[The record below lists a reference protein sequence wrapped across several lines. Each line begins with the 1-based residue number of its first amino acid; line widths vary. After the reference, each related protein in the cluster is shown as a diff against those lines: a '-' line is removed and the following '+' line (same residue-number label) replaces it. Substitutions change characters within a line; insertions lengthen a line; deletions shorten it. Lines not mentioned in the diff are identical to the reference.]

1 MTFTKRQISPFNP
14 TENTRTM
21 GKGIRAAVLFLLSVL
36 VLMGILGG
44 RLFYL
49 QVVEGDRN
57 QQLAENNRIRL
68 IAKPPE
74 RGRLFDRKGN
84 ILASSRLAHVVY
96 LWPIAQ
102 PKDKWQPTIN
112 RLAKLIGV
120 PAQTITDKLEQEGY
134 NSPNLVRVSAAIS
147 PKLVT
152 VLSEH
157 SLELTG
163 VKVEPEAVR
172 YYPNGDVAAHV
183 LGYTGELTAKEL
195 SRLREKGYRPGD
207 LIGKSGVEYAFE
219 SQLRGEW
226 GGQQVEVDA
235 FGKVLRI
242 LGQKPPKAGNAVKM
256 TIDLDLQKAVE
267 KILGEQQGG
276 IVAMN
281 PNNGEVLAMVSHPA
295 FDPNLF
301 SGKISEATWKR
312 LQEKDHPFVN
322 RVLQVYPPAS
332 TFKVV
337 TMTAALETNK
347 FGTNDVLA
355 TYPYLDVGDFQF
367 WDHNLAGFG
376 TIGFSEAMAY
386 SSNTFFGQ
394 VGMRVGE
401 KDLAAWARKYGY
413 GEYSGLEIKEEE
425 TKGTVPDAEWKQK
438 VIGEPWYVGNT
449 LNMSVGQG
457 DVQANL
463 VQVSMMTSAVGNGGF
478 KIRPHFLLENNDAKE
493 WRQSLNISPTNL
505 AALQKSLRS
514 VFDIGTASTLNSQ
527 EIVMAG
533 KSGTAQDP
541 PRLNHAWFT
550 VYAPYQNPEIVVTVF
565 AENAGGGGGSA
576 VAAPLAV
583 QTIEAYVKI
592 KKMPNSPKNPPVPT
606 VNAD

>member
-1 MTFTKRQISPFNP
+1 MTFTQRQISPFNP

-21 GKGIRAAVLFLLSVL
+21 GKGIRAAVLFLLSVA
-36 VLMGILGG
+36 VLIGLLGG

-49 QVVEGDRN
+49 QLVEGDRN
-57 QQLAENNRIRL
+57 QQLAENNRVRL
-68 IAKPPE
+68 IPKPPE

-84 ILASSRLAHVVY
+84 IFASSRLAHVVY

-102 PKDKWQPTIN
+102 PKDKWGATIE
-112 RLAKLIGV
+112 RLAKLINV
-120 PAQTITDKLEQEGY
+120 PAQTISDKLEQEGY
-134 NSPNLVRVSAAIS
+134 NSPNLIRVSSAIS

-152 VLSEH
+152 ILSEY
-157 SLELTG
+157 SSELPG

-183 LGYTGELTAKEL
+183 LGYTGELTAEDLPK
-195 SRLREKGYRPGD
+195 LREKGYRPGD
-207 LIGKSGVEYAFE
+207 VIGKAGVEYAFE
-219 SQLRGEW
+219 NQLRGEW

-235 FGKVLRI
+235 LGKVLRI
-242 LGQKPPKAGNAVKM
+242 LGQKTPKSGNTVKL
-256 TIDLDLQKAVE
+256 TLDLDLEKAVE

-276 IVAMN
+276 IVAMDA
-281 PNNGEVLAMVSHPA
+281 NNGEILAMVSHPA

-301 SGKISEATWKR
+301 SGRISDAVWKR

-337 TMTAALETNK
+337 TMTAGLESK
-347 FGTNDVLA
+347 SFGINDLLP
-355 TYPYLDVGDFQF
+355 TYAYLEVGDFQF
-367 WDHNLAGFG
+367 WDHNKAGFG
-376 TIGFSEAMAY
+376 TIGFAEAMAY

-401 KDLAAWARKYGY
+401 KTLAEWARKFGY
-413 GEYSGLEIKEEE
+413 GDYSGIEIKEEE
-425 TKGTVPDAEWKQK
+425 TKGTVPDEAWKK
-438 VIGEPWYVGNT
+438 EVIGEPWYVGNT
-449 LNMSVGQG
+449 LNMSIGQG

-463 VQVSMMTSAVGNGGF
+463 LQVSMMTAAIANGGF
-478 KIRPHFLLENNDAKE
+478 RIKPHLLLEDKDAKE
-493 WRQSLNISPTNL
+493 WRRSLNISAPNL
-505 AALQKSLRS
+505 AAVQRALKS
-514 VFDIGTASTLNSQ
+514 VFEFGTASSLNSS
-527 EIVMAG
+527 EVPLAG

-550 VYAPYQNPEIVVTVF
+550 LYAPYENPEIVVTVF

-576 VAAPLAV
+576 IAAPLAV
-583 QTIEAYVKI
+583 QTVEAYMKI
-592 KKMPNSPKNPPVPT
+592 KKQPNSPNNPAVP
-606 VNAD
+606 AIQ

>member
-1 MTFTKRQISPFNP
+1 MTFTQKRISPFNP

-21 GKGIRAAVLFLLSVL
+21 GKGLRAAVLFLLG
-36 VLMGILGG
+36 VLMLIGVLGG

-49 QVVEGDRN
+49 QLIEGDRN

-84 ILASSRLAHVVY
+84 IFASSRLAHVVY

-102 PKDKWQPTIN
+102 PKEKWQITIN
-112 RLAKLIGV
+112 RLAELMDV
-120 PAQTITDKLEQEGY
+120 SAQTIADKLEQEGY
-134 NSPNLVRVSAAIS
+134 NSPNLVRVSTAIS

-152 VLSEH
+152 LLSEH
-157 SLELTG
+157 NNELLG

-183 LGYTGELTAKEL
+183 LGYTGELNAEEL
-195 SRLREKGYRPGD
+195 PKLREKGYRPGD
-207 LIGKSGVEYAFE
+207 VIGKAGVEYAFE
-219 SQLRGEW
+219 NMLRGEW

-235 FGKVLRI
+235 FGKVLRV
-242 LGQKPPKAGNAVKM
+242 LGQKLPKAGNAVKL
-256 TIDLDLQKAVE
+256 TIDLDLEKAVE
-267 KILGEQQGG
+267 KILGDQQGG

-281 PNNGEVLAMVSHPA
+281 PNNGEILAMVSHPA

-301 SGKISEATWKR
+301 SGKISDAVWKR

-322 RVLQVYPPAS
+322 RTLQVYPPAS

-337 TMTAALETNK
+337 TMTAALESKAFT
-347 FGTNDVLA
+347 TNDVLG
-355 TYPYLDVGDFQF
+355 TYPYLDVGGFQF
-367 WDHNLAGFG
+367 WDHNKAGFG

-401 KDLAAWARKYGY
+401 KSLAEWSHKYGY
-413 GEYSGLEIKEEE
+413 GEYSGIEIKEEE
-425 TKGTVPDAEWKQK
+425 TKGTVPDPEWKQK
-438 VIGEPWYVGNT
+438 VVGEPWYVGNT
-449 LNMSVGQG
+449 LNMSIGQG

-463 VQVSMMTSAVGNGGF
+463 LQVSMMTSSVANGGF
-478 KIRPHFLLENNDAKE
+478 KIRPHLLLEDNEAKE
-493 WRQSLNISPTNL
+493 SRQSLNISPVNME
-505 AALQKSLRS
+505 ALQKSLRS
-514 VFDIGTASTLNSQ
+514 VFDFGTAASLNSA

-541 PRLNHAWFT
+541 PRPNHAWFT
-550 VYAPYQNPEIVVTVF
+550 VYAPFEKPEIVVTVF
-565 AENAGGGGGSA
+565 GENAGGGGGSA
-576 VAAPLAV
+576 IAAPLAV
-583 QTIEAYVKI
+583 QTIEAYMQI
-592 KKMPNSPKNPPVPT
+592 KKQPNSPNNPPIPT
-606 VNAD
+606 AVQN

>member
-1 MTFTKRQISPFNP
+1 MSFTQRQSSPFNP
-14 TENTRTM
+14 TENTRSM
-21 GKGIRAAVLFLLSVL
+21 GKGMRPAILFLLGVL
-36 VLMGILGG
+36 VLIGLLGG

-49 QVVEGDRN
+49 QLIEGDRN

-84 ILASSRLAHVVY
+84 IFASSRLAHVVY

-102 PKDKWQPTIN
+102 PKEKWGAIIN
-112 RLAKLIGV
+112 RLAELMNV
-120 PAQTITDKLEQEGY
+120 PPQTITDKLEQEGY
-134 NSPNLVRVSAAIS
+134 NSPNLVRVSTAIS

-183 LGYTGELTAKEL
+183 LGYAGELTAEEFP
-195 SRLREKGYRPGD
+195 RLREKGYRPGD
-207 LIGKSGVEYAFE
+207 VIGKAGVEYAFE
-219 SQLRGEW
+219 TMLRGEW

-235 FGKVLRI
+235 FGKVLRV
-242 LGQKPPKAGNAVKM
+242 LGQKPPKAGNAVKL
-256 TIDLDLQKAVE
+256 TVDLDLEKAVE
-267 KILGEQQGG
+267 KLLGDQQGG

-281 PNNGEVLAMVSHPA
+281 PNNGEILAMVSHPA
-295 FDPNLF
+295 YDPNLF
-301 SGKISEATWKR
+301 SGKISEATWQR
-312 LQEKDHPFVN
+312 LQEKDHPFIN
-322 RVLQVYPPAS
+322 RTLQVYPPAS

-337 TMTAALETNK
+337 TMTAALESKK
-347 FGTNDVLA
+347 FSTTDMLP
-355 TYPYLDVGDFQF
+355 TYPYLDIGGFQF
-367 WDHNLAGFG
+367 WDHNKAGFG
-376 TIGFSEAMAY
+376 TIGFNEAMAY

-401 KDLAAWARKYGY
+401 RSIADWSHKYGY
-413 GEYSGLEIKEEE
+413 GEYSGIEIKGEE
-425 TKGTVPDAEWKQK
+425 TKGTVPDPEWKQK

-449 LNMSVGQG
+449 LNMSIGQG

-463 VQVSMMTSAVGNGGF
+463 VQVSMMTSAVANGGF
-478 KIRPHFLLENNDAKE
+478 RIKPHLLLEDNDAKE
-493 WRQSLNISPTNL
+493 WRQSLNISPVNL
-505 AALQKSLRS
+505 AALQKSLKS
-514 VFDIGTASTLNSQ
+514 VFDFGTAASLNSPD
-527 EIVMAG
+527 VAMAG

-541 PRLNHAWFT
+541 PRPNHAWFT
-550 VYAPYQNPEIVVTVF
+550 VYAPYEKPEIVVTVF

-576 VAAPLAV
+576 IAAPLAV
-583 QTIEAYVKI
+583 QTIEAYMQI
-592 KKMPNSPKNPPVPT
+592 KNKPNSPNSPPVPAA
-606 VNAD
+606 VQN

>member
-1 MTFTKRQISPFNP
+1 MTFTQRKTSPFNP
-14 TENTRTM
+14 TENMRTM
-21 GKGIRAAVLFLLSVL
+21 GKGMRAAILFLMG
-36 VLMGILGG
+36 VLMLLGILGG

-49 QVVEGDRN
+49 QLIEGDLN

-102 PKDKWQPTIN
+102 SKEKWEPIIN
-112 RLAKLIGV
+112 RLAELMGV
-120 PAQTITDKLEQEGY
+120 SAQTINDKLEQEGY
-134 NSPNLVRVSAAIS
+134 NSPNLVRVSTAIS

-157 SLELTG
+157 SLELPG

-172 YYPNGDVAAHV
+172 YYPNGDMAAHL
-183 LGYTGELTAKEL
+183 LGYTGELTAEEL
-195 SRLREKGYRPGD
+195 PKLREQGYRPGD
-207 LIGKSGVEYAFE
+207 VIGKAGVEYAFE
-219 SQLRGEW
+219 KMLRGEW

-242 LGQKPPKAGNAVKM
+242 LGQKPPKAGNAVKL
-256 TIDLDLQKAVE
+256 TIDLDLEKAVE

-281 PNNGEVLAMVSHPA
+281 PSNGEILAMVSHPA

-337 TMTAALETNK
+337 TMTAALESK
-347 FGTNDVLA
+347 AFGINDVLP
-355 TYPYLDVGDFQF
+355 TYPYLDVGGFQF
-367 WDHNLAGFG
+367 WDHNKAGFG
-376 TIGFSEAMAY
+376 TISFYEAMAY

-401 KDLAAWARKYGY
+401 RNLAEWSRKYGY
-413 GEYSGLEIKEEE
+413 GDYSGIEIKEEE
-425 TKGTVPDAEWKQK
+425 TKGTVPDPEWKQK
-438 VIGEPWYVGNT
+438 VVGEPWYVGNT
-449 LNMSVGQG
+449 LNMSIGQG

-463 VQVSMMTSAVGNGGF
+463 LQVSMMISAVANGGF
-478 KIRPHFLLENNDAKE
+478 KIRPHLLLEDDNARE
-493 WRQSLNISPTNL
+493 WRQSLNISPINL
-505 AALQKSLRS
+505 AALQKALKS
-514 VFDIGTASTLNSQ
+514 VFDFGTASSLSSA
-527 EIVMAG
+527 EITMAG

-541 PRLNHAWFT
+541 PRPNHAWFT
-550 VYAPYQNPEIVVTVF
+550 LYAPFEKPEIVVTVF

-583 QTIEAYVKI
+583 QTVEAYMQI
-592 KKMPNSPKNPPVPT
+592 KKQPNSPNNPPVPT
-606 VNAD
+606 VSN

>member
-1 MTFTKRQISPFNP
+1 MSFTQRQNSPFNP
-14 TENTRTM
+14 AENTRSM
-21 GKGIRAAVLFLLSVL
+21 GKGLRPAILFLLGVL
-36 VLMGILGG
+36 VLIGILGG

-49 QVVEGDRN
+49 QLIEGDRN

-84 ILASSRLAHVVY
+84 IFASSRLAHVVY

-102 PKDKWQPTIN
+102 PKEKWGEIIN
-112 RLAKLIGV
+112 RLAELMNV
-120 PAQTITDKLEQEGY
+120 PPQTITDKLEQEGY
-134 NSPNLVRVSAAIS
+134 NSPNLVRVSTAIS

-183 LGYTGELTAKEL
+183 LGYAGELTAEEFP
-195 SRLREKGYRPGD
+195 RLREKGYRPGD
-207 LIGKSGVEYAFE
+207 VIGKAGVEYAFE
-219 SQLRGEW
+219 TMLRGEW

-235 FGKVLRI
+235 FGKVLRV
-242 LGQKPPKAGNAVKM
+242 LGQKPPKAGNAVKL
-256 TIDLDLQKAVE
+256 TVDLDLEKAVE
-267 KILGEQQGG
+267 KLLGDQQGG

-281 PNNGEVLAMVSHPA
+281 PNNGEILAMVSHPA
-295 FDPNLF
+295 YDPNLF
-301 SGKISEATWKR
+301 SGKISEATWQR
-312 LQEKDHPFVN
+312 LQEKDHPFIN
-322 RVLQVYPPAS
+322 RTLQVYPPAS

-337 TMTAALETNK
+337 TMTAALESKK
-347 FGTNDVLA
+347 FSTTDMLP
-355 TYPYLDVGDFQF
+355 TYPYLDIGGFQF
-367 WDHNLAGFG
+367 WDHNKAGFG
-376 TIGFSEAMAY
+376 TIGFNEAMAY

-401 KDLAAWARKYGY
+401 RSIADWSHKYGY
-413 GEYSGLEIKEEE
+413 GEYSGIEIKEEE
-425 TKGTVPDAEWKQK
+425 TKGTVPDPEWKQR

-449 LNMSVGQG
+449 LNMSIGQG

-463 VQVSMMTSAVGNGGF
+463 LQVSMMTSAVANGGF
-478 KIRPHFLLENNDAKE
+478 RIKPHLLLEDNDAKE
-493 WRQSLNISPTNL
+493 WRQSLNISPVNL
-505 AALQKSLRS
+505 AALQKSLKS
-514 VFDIGTASTLNSQ
+514 VFDFGTAASLNSPD
-527 EIVMAG
+527 VAMAG

-541 PRLNHAWFT
+541 PRPNHAWFT
-550 VYAPYQNPEIVVTVF
+550 VYAPYEKPEIVVTVF

-576 VAAPLAV
+576 IAAPLAV
-583 QTIEAYVKI
+583 QTVEAYMQI
-592 KKMPNSPKNPPVPT
+592 KNKPNSPNNPPVPAA
-606 VNAD
+606 VQN

>member
-1 MTFTKRQISPFNP
+1 MSFTQRQSSPFNP
-14 TENTRTM
+14 AENTRSM
-21 GKGIRAAVLFLLSVL
+21 GKGLRPAILFLLGLL
-36 VLMGILGG
+36 VLIGILGG

-49 QVVEGDRN
+49 QLIEGDRN

-84 ILASSRLAHVVY
+84 IFASSRLAHVVY

-102 PKDKWQPTIN
+102 PKEKWGAIIN
-112 RLAKLIGV
+112 RLAELMNV
-120 PAQTITDKLEQEGY
+120 SPQTITDKLEQEGY
-134 NSPNLVRVSAAIS
+134 NSPNLVRVSTAIS

-183 LGYTGELTAKEL
+183 LGYAGELTAEEFPK
-195 SRLREKGYRPGD
+195 LREKGYRPGD
-207 LIGKSGVEYAFE
+207 VIGKAGVEYAFE
-219 SQLRGEW
+219 TMLRGEW

-242 LGQKPPKAGNAVKM
+242 LGQKPPKAGNAVKL
-256 TIDLDLQKAVE
+256 TVDLDLEKAVE

-281 PNNGEVLAMVSHPA
+281 PNNGEILAMVSHPA
-295 FDPNLF
+295 YDPNLF
-301 SGKISEATWKR
+301 SGKISEATWQR
-312 LQEKDHPFVN
+312 LQEKDHPFIN
-322 RVLQVYPPAS
+322 RTLQVYPPAS

-337 TMTAALETNK
+337 TMTAALESKK
-347 FGTNDVLA
+347 FSTTDMLP
-355 TYPYLDVGDFQF
+355 TYPYLDVGGFQF
-367 WDHNLAGFG
+367 WDHNKAGFG
-376 TIGFSEAMAY
+376 TIGFNEAMAY

-401 KDLAAWARKYGY
+401 RSIADWSHKYGY
-413 GEYSGLEIKEEE
+413 GEYSGIEIKGEE
-425 TKGTVPDAEWKQK
+425 TKGTVPDPEWKQK

-449 LNMSVGQG
+449 LNMSIGQG

-463 VQVSMMTSAVGNGGF
+463 VQVSMMTSAVANGGF
-478 KIRPHFLLENNDAKE
+478 RIKPHLLLEDNDAKD
-493 WRQSLNISPTNL
+493 WRKSLDISPVNL
-505 AALQKSLRS
+505 AALQKSLKS
-514 VFDIGTASTLNSQ
+514 VFDFGTAASLNSPD
-527 EIVMAG
+527 VSMAG

-550 VYAPYQNPEIVVTVF
+550 VYAPYEKPEIVVTVF

-576 VAAPLAV
+576 IAAPLAV
-583 QTIEAYVKI
+583 QTIEAYMQI
-592 KKMPNSPKNPPVPT
+592 KNKPNSPNNPPVPAAIQ
-606 VNAD
+606 N

>member
-1 MTFTKRQISPFNP
+1 MTFTQRKTSPFNP
-14 TENTRTM
+14 TENMRTM
-21 GKGIRAAVLFLLSVL
+21 GKGMRAAILFLLG
-36 VLMGILGG
+36 VLMLLGILGG

-49 QVVEGDRN
+49 QLIEGDLN

-102 PKDKWQPTIN
+102 SKEKWEPIIN
-112 RLAKLIGV
+112 RLAELMGV
-120 PAQTITDKLEQEGY
+120 PAQNITDKLEQEGY
-134 NSPNLVRVSAAIS
+134 NSPNLVRVSTAIS
-147 PKLVT
+147 AKLVT

-157 SLELTG
+157 SLELPG

-172 YYPNGDVAAHV
+172 YYPNGDMAAHL
-183 LGYTGELTAKEL
+183 LGYTGELTAEEL
-195 SRLREKGYRPGD
+195 PKLREKGYRPGD
-207 LIGKSGVEYAFE
+207 VIGKAGVEYAFE
-219 SQLRGEW
+219 KMLRGEW

-242 LGQKPPKAGNAVKM
+242 LGQKPPKAGNAVKL
-256 TIDLDLQKAVE
+256 TIDLDLEKAVE

-281 PNNGEVLAMVSHPA
+281 PNNGEILAMVSHPA

-322 RVLQVYPPAS
+322 RTLQVYPPAS

-337 TMTAALETNK
+337 TMTAALESK
-347 FGTNDVLA
+347 AFGTNDVLP
-355 TYPYLDVGDFQF
+355 TYPYLDVGGFQF
-367 WDHNLAGFG
+367 WDHNKAGFG
-376 TIGFSEAMAY
+376 TIGFYEAMAY

-401 KDLAAWARKYGY
+401 RTLAEWSHKYGY
-413 GEYSGLEIKEEE
+413 GEYSGIEIKEEE
-425 TKGTVPDAEWKQK
+425 TKGTVPDPEWKQK
-438 VIGEPWYVGNT
+438 VVGEPWYVGNT
-449 LNMSVGQG
+449 LNMSIGQG

-463 VQVSMMTSAVGNGGF
+463 LQVSMMTSGVANGGF
-478 KIRPHFLLENNDAKE
+478 KIRPHLLLEDNDAKE
-493 WRQSLNISPTNL
+493 WKQSLNISPTNL
-505 AALQKSLRS
+505 AALQKALKS
-514 VFDIGTASTLNSQ
+514 VFEFGTASSLSSA
-527 EIVMAG
+527 EIAMAG

-541 PRLNHAWFT
+541 PRPNHAWFT
-550 VYAPYQNPEIVVTVF
+550 VYAPFEKPEIVVTVF

-576 VAAPLAV
+576 IAAPLAV
-583 QTIEAYVKI
+583 QTVEAYMQI
-592 KKMPNSPKNPPVPT
+592 KKQGNSPNNPPVPKVT
-606 VNAD
+606 N

>member
-1 MTFTKRQISPFNP
+1 MTFTQKRISPFNP

-21 GKGIRAAVLFLLSVL
+21 GKGLRAAILFLLGVL
-36 VLMGILGG
+36 VLIGVLGG

-49 QVVEGDRN
+49 QLIEGDRN

-84 ILASSRLAHVVY
+84 IFASSRLAHVVY

-102 PKDKWQPTIN
+102 PKEKWQTTIN
-112 RLAKLIGV
+112 RLAELMDV
-120 PAQTITDKLEQEGY
+120 SAQTITDKLEQEGY
-134 NSPNLVRVSAAIS
+134 NSPNLVRVSTAIS

-152 VLSEH
+152 LLSEH
-157 SLELTG
+157 NNELPG

-183 LGYTGELTAKEL
+183 LGYTGELNAEEL
-195 SRLREKGYRPGD
+195 PKLREKGYRPGD
-207 LIGKSGVEYAFE
+207 VIGKAGVEYAFE
-219 SQLRGEW
+219 NMLRGEW

-242 LGQKPPKAGNAVKM
+242 LGQKLPKAGSAVKL
-256 TIDLDLQKAVE
+256 TLDLDLEKAVE
-267 KILGEQQGG
+267 KILGDQQGG

-281 PNNGEVLAMVSHPA
+281 PNNGEILAMVSHPA

-301 SGKISEATWKR
+301 SGKISDAVWKR

-322 RVLQVYPPAS
+322 RTLQVYPPAS

-337 TMTAALETNK
+337 TMTAALESKT
-347 FGTNDVLA
+347 FTTNDVLG
-355 TYPYLDVGDFQF
+355 TYPYLDVGGFQF
-367 WDHNLAGFG
+367 WDHNKAGFG

-401 KDLAAWARKYGY
+401 KSLAEWSHKYGY
-413 GEYSGLEIKEEE
+413 GEYSGIEIKEEE
-425 TKGTVPDAEWKQK
+425 TKGTVPDPEWKQK
-438 VIGEPWYVGNT
+438 VVGEPWYVGNT
-449 LNMSVGQG
+449 LNMSIGQG

-463 VQVSMMTSAVGNGGF
+463 LQVSMMTSGVANGGF
-478 KIRPHFLLENNDAKE
+478 KIRPHLLLEDNDAKE
-493 WRQSLNISPTNL
+493 SRQSLNISPVNL
-505 AALQKSLRS
+505 EALQKSLRS
-514 VFDIGTASTLNSQ
+514 VFDFGTASSLNSA

-541 PRLNHAWFT
+541 PRPNHAWFT
-550 VYAPYQNPEIVVTVF
+550 VYAPFEKPEIVVTVF

-576 VAAPLAV
+576 IAAPLAV
-583 QTIEAYVKI
+583 QTIEAYMQI
-592 KKMPNSPKNPPVPT
+592 KKQPNSPNNPPIPT
-606 VNAD
+606 AVQN

>member
-1 MTFTKRQISPFNP
+1 
-14 TENTRTM
+14 M
-21 GKGIRAAVLFLLSVL
+21 GKGLRPAILFLLGVL
-36 VLMGILGG
+36 VLIGLLGG

-49 QVVEGDRN
+49 QLIEGDRN

-84 ILASSRLAHVVY
+84 IFASSRLAHVVY

-102 PKDKWQPTIN
+102 PKEKWGEIIN
-112 RLAKLIGV
+112 RLAELMNV
-120 PAQTITDKLEQEGY
+120 PPQTITDKLEQEGY
-134 NSPNLVRVSAAIS
+134 NSPNLVRVSTAIS

-183 LGYTGELTAKEL
+183 LGYAGELTAEEFP
-195 SRLREKGYRPGD
+195 RLREKGYRPGD
-207 LIGKSGVEYAFE
+207 VIGKAGVEYAFE
-219 SQLRGEW
+219 TMLRGEW

-235 FGKVLRI
+235 FGKVLRV
-242 LGQKPPKAGNAVKM
+242 LGQKPPKAGNAVKL
-256 TIDLDLQKAVE
+256 TVDLDLEKAVE
-267 KILGEQQGG
+267 KLLGDQQGG

-281 PNNGEVLAMVSHPA
+281 PNNGEILAMVSHPA
-295 FDPNLF
+295 YDPNLF
-301 SGKISEATWKR
+301 SGKISEATWQR
-312 LQEKDHPFVN
+312 LQEKDHPFIN
-322 RVLQVYPPAS
+322 RTLQVYPPAS

-337 TMTAALETNK
+337 TMTAALESKK
-347 FGTNDVLA
+347 FSTTDMLP
-355 TYPYLDVGDFQF
+355 TYPYLDIGGFQF
-367 WDHNLAGFG
+367 WDHNKAGFG

-401 KDLAAWARKYGY
+401 RSIADWSHKYGY
-413 GEYSGLEIKEEE
+413 GEYSGIEIKSEE
-425 TKGTVPDAEWKQK
+425 TKGTVPDPEWKQK

-449 LNMSVGQG
+449 LNMSIGQG

-463 VQVSMMTSAVGNGGF
+463 VQVSMMTSAVANGGF
-478 KIRPHFLLENNDAKE
+478 RIKPHLLLEDNDAKE
-493 WRQSLNISPTNL
+493 WRQSLNISPVNL
-505 AALQKSLRS
+505 AALQKSLKS
-514 VFDIGTASTLNSQ
+514 VFDFGTAASLNSP
-527 EIVMAG
+527 EVSMAG

-541 PRLNHAWFT
+541 PRPNHAWFT
-550 VYAPYQNPEIVVTVF
+550 VYAPYEKPEIVVTVF

-576 VAAPLAV
+576 IAAPLAV
-583 QTIEAYVKI
+583 QTVEAYMQI
-592 KKMPNSPKNPPVPT
+592 KNKPNSPNNPPVPAA
-606 VNAD
+606 VQN

>member
-1 MTFTKRQISPFNP
+1 MTFTQRQTSPFNP

-21 GKGIRAAVLFLLSVL
+21 GKGMRAAILFLLSVV
-36 VLMGILGG
+36 VLLGLLGG

-49 QVVEGDRN
+49 QLIEGDRN

-102 PKDKWQPTIN
+102 PKEKWQPIIQRLSEVIGIPAPTI
-112 RLAKLIGV
+112 LA
-120 PAQTITDKLEQEGY
+120 KLEQEGY
-134 NSPNLVRVSAAIS
+134 NSPNLVRVSSAIS

-152 VLSEH
+152 ALLEH
-157 SLELTG
+157 SRELSG
-163 VKVEPEAVR
+163 VQVEPEAVR
-172 YYPNGDVAAHV
+172 YYPNGDIAAHV
-183 LGYTGELTAKEL
+183 LGYTGEITAEEL
-195 SRLREKGYRPGD
+195 PELREKGYRPGD
-207 LIGKSGVEYAFE
+207 VLGKAGLEYAFE
-219 SQLRGEW
+219 KMLRGEW

-242 LGQKPPKAGNAVKM
+242 LGQKPPLAGNAVKL

-267 KILGEQQGG
+267 NILGDRQGG
-276 IVAMN
+276 VVAMN
-281 PNNGEVLAMVSHPA
+281 PNNGEILAMVSHPA

-301 SGKISEATWKR
+301 SGKISEAAWQR

-337 TMTAALETNK
+337 TMAAALESK
-347 FGTNDVLA
+347 SYSPSDVLP
-355 TYPYLDVGDFQF
+355 TYPYLDLGGFQF
-367 WDHNLAGFG
+367 WDHNKAGFG
-376 TIGFSEAMAY
+376 TIGFYEAMAY

-394 VGMRVGE
+394 VGMRIGE
-401 KDLAAWARKYGY
+401 KSIAEWSHKFGY
-413 GEYSGLEIKEEE
+413 GEYSGIELKAEE
-425 TKGTVPDAEWKQK
+425 TKGTVPDPEWKQK
-438 VIGEPWYVGNT
+438 VIGEPWYIGNT
-449 LNMSVGQG
+449 VNMSIGQG

-463 VQVSMMTSAVGNGGF
+463 LQVGMMTASVANGGF
-478 KIRPHFLLENNDAKE
+478 KIRPHLMLEDNDAKE

-505 AALQKSLRS
+505 AALQKSLRA
-514 VFDIGTASTLNSQ
+514 VFEFGTASSLSVAD
-527 EIVMAG
+527 IAMAG
-533 KSGTAQDP
+533 KSGTAEDP
-541 PRLNHAWFT
+541 PRPNHAWFT
-550 VYAPYQNPEIVVTVF
+550 LYAPYENPEIVVTAF

-576 VAAPLAV
+576 IAAPLAV
-583 QTIEAYVKI
+583 QTVEAYMKVK
-592 KKMPNSPKNPPVPT
+592 KQPNAPNNPSISTPVP
-606 VNAD
+606 N

>member
-1 MTFTKRQISPFNP
+1 
-14 TENTRTM
+14 M
-21 GKGIRAAVLFLLSVL
+21 GKGLRPAILFLLGVL
-36 VLMGILGG
+36 VLIGLLGG

-49 QVVEGDRN
+49 QLIEGDRN

-84 ILASSRLAHVVY
+84 IFASSRLAHVVY

-102 PKDKWQPTIN
+102 PKEKWGEIIN
-112 RLAKLIGV
+112 RLAELMNV
-120 PAQTITDKLEQEGY
+120 PPQTITDKLEQEGY
-134 NSPNLVRVSAAIS
+134 NSPNLVRVSTAIS

-183 LGYTGELTAKEL
+183 LGYAGELTAEEFP
-195 SRLREKGYRPGD
+195 RLREKGYRPGD
-207 LIGKSGVEYAFE
+207 VIGKAGVEYAFE
-219 SQLRGEW
+219 TMLRGEW

-235 FGKVLRI
+235 FGKVLRV
-242 LGQKPPKAGNAVKM
+242 LGQKPPKAGNAVKL
-256 TIDLDLQKAVE
+256 TVDLDLEKAVE
-267 KILGEQQGG
+267 KLLGDQQGG

-281 PNNGEVLAMVSHPA
+281 PNNGEILAMVSHPA
-295 FDPNLF
+295 YDPNLF
-301 SGKISEATWKR
+301 SGKISEATWQR
-312 LQEKDHPFVN
+312 LQEKDHPFIN
-322 RVLQVYPPAS
+322 RTLQVYPPAS

-337 TMTAALETNK
+337 TMTAALESKK
-347 FGTNDVLA
+347 FSTTDMLP
-355 TYPYLDVGDFQF
+355 TYPYLDIGGFQF
-367 WDHNLAGFG
+367 WDHNKAGFG

-401 KDLAAWARKYGY
+401 RSIADWSHKYGY
-413 GEYSGLEIKEEE
+413 GEYSGIEIKSEE
-425 TKGTVPDAEWKQK
+425 TKGTVPDPEWKQK

-449 LNMSVGQG
+449 LNMSIGQG

-463 VQVSMMTSAVGNGGF
+463 LQVSMMTSAVANGGF
-478 KIRPHFLLENNDAKE
+478 RIKPHLLLEDNDAKE
-493 WRQSLNISPTNL
+493 WRQSLNISPVNL
-505 AALQKSLRS
+505 AALQKSLKS
-514 VFDIGTASTLNSQ
+514 VFDFGTAASLNSP
-527 EIVMAG
+527 EVSMAG

-541 PRLNHAWFT
+541 PRPNHAWFT
-550 VYAPYQNPEIVVTVF
+550 VYAPYEKPEIVVTVF

-576 VAAPLAV
+576 IAAPLAV
-583 QTIEAYVKI
+583 QTVEAYMQI
-592 KKMPNSPKNPPVPT
+592 KNKPNSPNNPPVPAA
-606 VNAD
+606 VQN

>member
-1 MTFTKRQISPFNP
+1 MTFTQKRISPFNP

-21 GKGIRAAVLFLLSVL
+21 GKGLRAAILFLLGVL
-36 VLMGILGG
+36 VLIGVLGG

-49 QVVEGDRN
+49 QLIEGDRN

-84 ILASSRLAHVVY
+84 IFASSRLAHVVY

-102 PKDKWQPTIN
+102 PKEKWQTTIS
-112 RLAKLIGV
+112 RLAELMDV
-120 PAQTITDKLEQEGY
+120 SAQTITDKLEQEGY
-134 NSPNLVRVSAAIS
+134 NSPNLVRVSTAIS

-152 VLSEH
+152 LLSEH
-157 SLELTG
+157 NNELPG

-183 LGYTGELTAKEL
+183 LGYTGELNAEEL
-195 SRLREKGYRPGD
+195 PKLREKGYRPGD
-207 LIGKSGVEYAFE
+207 VIGKAGVEYAFE
-219 SQLRGEW
+219 NILRGEW

-242 LGQKPPKAGNAVKM
+242 LGQKLPKAGSAVKL
-256 TIDLDLQKAVE
+256 TLDLDLEKAVE
-267 KILGEQQGG
+267 KILGDQQGG

-281 PNNGEVLAMVSHPA
+281 PNNGEILAMVSHPA

-301 SGKISEATWKR
+301 SGKISDAVWKR

-322 RVLQVYPPAS
+322 RTLQVYPPAS

-337 TMTAALETNK
+337 TMTAALESKAFT
-347 FGTNDVLA
+347 TNDVLG
-355 TYPYLDVGDFQF
+355 TYPYLDVGGFQF
-367 WDHNLAGFG
+367 WDHNKAGFG

-401 KDLAAWARKYGY
+401 KSLAEWSHKYGY
-413 GEYSGLEIKEEE
+413 GEYSGIEIKEEE
-425 TKGTVPDAEWKQK
+425 TKGTVPDPEWKQK
-438 VIGEPWYVGNT
+438 VVGEPWYVGNT
-449 LNMSVGQG
+449 LNMSIGQG

-463 VQVSMMTSAVGNGGF
+463 LQVSMMTSGVANGGF
-478 KIRPHFLLENNDAKE
+478 KVRPHLLLEDNDAKE
-493 WRQSLNISPTNL
+493 SRQSLNISPVNL
-505 AALQKSLRS
+505 EALQKALRS
-514 VFDIGTASTLNSQ
+514 VFDFGTASSLNSA

-541 PRLNHAWFT
+541 PRPNHAWFT
-550 VYAPYQNPEIVVTVF
+550 VYAPFEKPEIVVTVF

-576 VAAPLAV
+576 IAAPLAV
-583 QTIEAYVKI
+583 QTIEAYMQI
-592 KKMPNSPKNPPVPT
+592 KKQPNSPNNPPIPT
-606 VNAD
+606 AVQN

>member
-1 MTFTKRQISPFNP
+1 MTFTQRQSSPFNP

-21 GKGIRAAVLFLLSVL
+21 GKGIRAAILFLLGVL
-36 VLMGILGG
+36 VLIGILGG

-49 QVVEGDRN
+49 QLIEGDRN

-102 PKDKWQPTIN
+102 PKDKWQPIIN
-112 RLAKLIGV
+112 RLAELIGV
-120 PAQTITDKLEQEGY
+120 SAQTITDKLEQEGY
-134 NSPNLVRVSAAIS
+134 NSPNLVRVSSAIS

-157 SLELTG
+157 SLELPG

-183 LGYTGELTAKEL
+183 LGYTGELTAEEL
-195 SRLREKGYRPGD
+195 PKLREKGYRPGD
-207 LIGKSGVEYAFE
+207 VIGKSGVEYSFE
-219 SQLRGEW
+219 NMLRGEW

-242 LGQKPPKAGNAVKM
+242 LGQKPPKAGNAVKL
-256 TIDLDLQKAVE
+256 TVDLDLEKAVE
-267 KILGEQQGG
+267 KILGDRQGG
-276 IVAMN
+276 IVAIN

-322 RVLQVYPPAS
+322 RTLQVYPPAS

-337 TMTAALETNK
+337 TMTAALESK
-347 FGTNDVLA
+347 AFSPNDMLP
-355 TYPYLDVGDFQF
+355 TYPYLDVGGFQF
-367 WDHNLAGFG
+367 WDHNKAGFG
-376 TIGFSEAMAY
+376 TIGFYEAMAY

-401 KDLAAWARKYGY
+401 RPIAEWSRKYGY
-413 GEYSGLEIKEEE
+413 GEYSGIEIKEEE
-425 TKGTVPDAEWKQK
+425 TKGTVPDPEWKQK

-449 LNMSVGQG
+449 LNMSIGQG

-463 VQVSMMTSAVGNGGF
+463 VQVSMMTSAVANGGF
-478 KIRPHFLLENNDAKE
+478 KIKPHFLLEDNDAKE
-493 WRQSLNISPTNL
+493 WRQSLNIAPVNL
-505 AALQKSLRS
+505 EALRKALRS
-514 VFDIGTASTLNSQ
+514 VFDFGTAAALNSPD
-527 EIVMAG
+527 IAMAG

-541 PRLNHAWFT
+541 PRPNHAWFT
-550 VYAPYQNPEIVVTVF
+550 VYAPYEKPEIVVTVF

-576 VAAPLAV
+576 IAAPLAV
-583 QTIEAYVKI
+583 QTIEAYMQI
-592 KKMPNSPKNPPVPT
+592 KKQPNSPNNPPVPLQ
-606 VNAD
+606 VSN

>member
-1 MTFTKRQISPFNP
+1 MSFTQRQSSPFNP
-14 TENTRTM
+14 TENTRSM
-21 GKGIRAAVLFLLSVL
+21 GKGLRPAILFLLGVL
-36 VLMGILGG
+36 VLIGILGG

-49 QVVEGDRN
+49 QLVEGDRN

-84 ILASSRLAHVVY
+84 IFASSRLAHVVY

-102 PKDKWQPTIN
+102 PKDKWPPIIN
-112 RLAKLIGV
+112 RLATLMGV
-120 PAQTITDKLEQEGY
+120 SAQTITDKLEQEGY
-134 NSPNLVRVSAAIS
+134 NSPNLVRVSTAIS

-183 LGYTGELTAKEL
+183 LGYAGELTAEEFPK
-195 SRLREKGYRPGD
+195 LREKGYRPGD
-207 LIGKSGVEYAFE
+207 VIGKAGVEYAFE
-219 SQLRGEW
+219 TMLRGEW

-242 LGQKPPKAGNAVKM
+242 LGQKPPKAGNAVKL
-256 TIDLDLQKAVE
+256 TVDLDLQKAVE
-267 KILGEQQGG
+267 KILGDQQGG

-281 PNNGEVLAMVSHPA
+281 PNNGEILAMVSHPA

-301 SGKISEATWKR
+301 SGKISEATWQR
-312 LQEKDHPFVN
+312 LQEKDHPFIN
-322 RVLQVYPPAS
+322 RTLQVYPPAS

-337 TMTAALETNK
+337 TMTAALESKK
-347 FGTNDVLA
+347 FAPTDMLP
-355 TYPYLDVGDFQF
+355 TYPYLDIGGFQF
-367 WDHNLAGFG
+367 WDHNKAGFG
-376 TIGFSEAMAY
+376 TIGFYEAMAY

-401 KDLAAWARKYGY
+401 RPLAEWSHKYGY
-413 GEYSGLEIKEEE
+413 GEYSGIEIKEEE
-425 TKGTVPDAEWKQK
+425 TKGTVPDPEWKQK

-449 LNMSVGQG
+449 LNMSIGQG

-463 VQVSMMTSAVGNGGF
+463 VQVSMMTSAVANGGF
-478 KIRPHFLLENNDAKE
+478 RIKPHLLLEDNDAKE
-493 WRQSLNISPTNL
+493 WRQSLDISPINL
-505 AALQKSLRS
+505 AALQKALKS
-514 VFDIGTASTLNSQ
+514 VFEFGTASSLSSA
-527 EIVMAG
+527 EISMAG

-541 PRLNHAWFT
+541 PRPNHAWFT
-550 VYAPYQNPEIVVTVF
+550 VYAPYEKPEIVVTVF

-576 VAAPLAV
+576 IAAPLAV
-583 QTIEAYVKI
+583 RTVEAYMQI
-592 KKMPNSPKNPPVPT
+592 KNKPTSLNNPPVPAAIQ
-606 VNAD
+606 N

>member
-1 MTFTKRQISPFNP
+1 LGVF
-14 TENTRTM
+14 
-21 GKGIRAAVLFLLSVL
+21 VLI
-36 VLMGILGG
+36 GILGG

-49 QVVEGDRN
+49 QLIEGDRN

-84 ILASSRLAHVVY
+84 IFASSRLAHVVY

-102 PKDKWQPTIN
+102 PKEKWQPIIN
-112 RLAKLIGV
+112 RLAQLMGV
-120 PAQTITDKLEQEGY
+120 SAQTITDKLEQEGY
-134 NSPNLVRVSAAIS
+134 NSPNLVRVSTAIS

-152 VLSEH
+152 LLSEH
-157 SLELTG
+157 SLELQG

-172 YYPNGDVAAHV
+172 YYPNGDVAAHL
-183 LGYTGELTAKEL
+183 LGYTGELTAEEL
-195 SRLREKGYRPGD
+195 PKLREKGYRPGD
-207 LIGKSGVEYAFE
+207 VIGKGGVEYAFE
-219 SQLRGEW
+219 KMLRGEW

-242 LGQKPPKAGNAVKM
+242 LGQKPPKAGNAVKL
-256 TIDLDLQKAVE
+256 TVDLDLEKAVE

-281 PNNGEVLAMVSHPA
+281 PNNGEILAMVSHPA

-337 TMTAALETNK
+337 TMAAALESKIFT
-347 FGTNDVLA
+347 TSDVLA
-355 TYPYLDVGDFQF
+355 TYPYLDVGGFQF
-367 WDHNLAGFG
+367 WDHNKAGFG

-401 KDLAAWARKYGY
+401 KNLAEWSHKFGY
-413 GEYSGLEIKEEE
+413 GEYSGIEIKEEE
-425 TKGTVPDAEWKQK
+425 TKGTVPDPEWKQK
-438 VIGEPWYVGNT
+438 TIGEPWYVGNT
-449 LNMSVGQG
+449 LNMSIGQG

-463 VQVSMMTSAVGNGGF
+463 LQVSMMTSSVANGGF
-478 KIRPHFLLENNDAKE
+478 RIRPHLLLEDNDARE
-493 WRQSLNISPTNL
+493 SRRSLNISPVNL
-505 AALQKSLRS
+505 EALQKSLKS
-514 VFDIGTASTLNSQ
+514 VFDFGTASSLSSA
-527 EIVMAG
+527 EVSMAG

-550 VYAPYQNPEIVVTVF
+550 VYAPFEKPEIVVTVF

-576 VAAPLAV
+576 IAAPLAV
-583 QTIEAYVKI
+583 QTIEAYMRI
-592 KKMPNSPKNPPVPT
+592 KKQPNAPNNPPVPT
-606 VNAD
+606 PGQN

>member
-1 MTFTKRQISPFNP
+1 MSFTQRQNSPFNP
-14 TENTRTM
+14 AENTRSM
-21 GKGIRAAVLFLLSVL
+21 GKGLRPAILFLLGLL
-36 VLMGILGG
+36 VLIGILGG

-49 QVVEGDRN
+49 QLIEGDRN

-84 ILASSRLAHVVY
+84 IFASSRLAHVVY

-102 PKDKWQPTIN
+102 PKEKWGAIIN
-112 RLAKLIGV
+112 RLAELMNV
-120 PAQTITDKLEQEGY
+120 SPQTITDKLEQEGY
-134 NSPNLVRVSAAIS
+134 NSPNLVRVSTAIS

-183 LGYTGELTAKEL
+183 LGYAGELTAEEFPK
-195 SRLREKGYRPGD
+195 LREKGYRPGD
-207 LIGKSGVEYAFE
+207 VIGKTGVEYAFE
-219 SQLRGEW
+219 TMLRGEW

-242 LGQKPPKAGNAVKM
+242 LGQKPPKAGNAVKL
-256 TIDLDLQKAVE
+256 TVDLDLQKAVE

-281 PNNGEVLAMVSHPA
+281 PNNGEILAMVSHPA

-301 SGKISEATWKR
+301 SGKISEATWQR
-312 LQEKDHPFVN
+312 LQEKDHPFIN
-322 RVLQVYPPAS
+322 RTLQVYPPAS

-337 TMTAALETNK
+337 TMTAALESKK
-347 FGTNDVLA
+347 FSTTDMLP
-355 TYPYLDVGDFQF
+355 TYPYLDVGGFQF
-367 WDHNLAGFG
+367 WDHNKAGFG
-376 TIGFSEAMAY
+376 TIGFNEAMAY

-401 KDLAAWARKYGY
+401 RSIADWSHKYGY
-413 GEYSGLEIKEEE
+413 GEYSGIEIKEEE
-425 TKGTVPDAEWKQK
+425 TKGTVPDPEWKQK

-449 LNMSVGQG
+449 LNMSIGQG

-463 VQVSMMTSAVGNGGF
+463 VQVSMMTSAVANGGF
-478 KIRPHFLLENNDAKE
+478 RIKPHLLLEDNDAKD
-493 WRQSLNISPTNL
+493 WRKSLEISPVNL
-505 AALQKSLRS
+505 AALQKSLKS
-514 VFDIGTASTLNSQ
+514 VFEFGTASSLSSAD
-527 EIVMAG
+527 VAMAG

-550 VYAPYQNPEIVVTVF
+550 VYAPYEKPEIVVTVF

-576 VAAPLAV
+576 IAAPLAV
-583 QTIEAYVKI
+583 KTIEAYMQI
-592 KKMPNSPKNPPVPT
+592 KNKPNSPNSPPVPAAIQ
-606 VNAD
+606 N

>member
-1 MTFTKRQISPFNP
+1 MTFTQRKTSPFNP
-14 TENTRTM
+14 TENMRTM
-21 GKGIRAAVLFLLSVL
+21 GKGMRAAILFLMG
-36 VLMGILGG
+36 VLMLLGILGG

-49 QVVEGDRN
+49 QLIEGDLN

-102 PKDKWQPTIN
+102 SKEKWEPIIN
-112 RLAKLIGV
+112 RLAELMGV
-120 PAQTITDKLEQEGY
+120 SAQTINDKLEQEGY
-134 NSPNLVRVSAAIS
+134 NSPNLVRVSTAIS

-157 SLELTG
+157 SLELPG

-172 YYPNGDVAAHV
+172 YYPNGDMAAHL
-183 LGYTGELTAKEL
+183 LGYTGELTAEEL
-195 SRLREKGYRPGD
+195 PKLREQGYRPGD
-207 LIGKSGVEYAFE
+207 VIGKAGVEYAFE
-219 SQLRGEW
+219 KMLRGEW

-242 LGQKPPKAGNAVKM
+242 LGQKPPKAGNAVKL
-256 TIDLDLQKAVE
+256 TIDLDLEKAVE

-281 PNNGEVLAMVSHPA
+281 PSNGEILAMVSHPA

-337 TMTAALETNK
+337 TMTAALESK
-347 FGTNDVLA
+347 AFGINDVLP
-355 TYPYLDVGDFQF
+355 TYPYLDVGGFQF
-367 WDHNLAGFG
+367 WDHNKAGFG
-376 TIGFSEAMAY
+376 TISFYEAMAY

-401 KDLAAWARKYGY
+401 RNLAEWSRKYGY
-413 GEYSGLEIKEEE
+413 GDYSGIEIKEEE
-425 TKGTVPDAEWKQK
+425 TKGTVPDPEWKQK
-438 VIGEPWYVGNT
+438 VVGEPWYVGNT
-449 LNMSVGQG
+449 LNMSIGQG

-463 VQVSMMTSAVGNGGF
+463 LQVSMMISAVANGGF
-478 KIRPHFLLENNDAKE
+478 KIRPHLLLEDDNARE
-493 WRQSLNISPTNL
+493 WRQSLNISPINL
-505 AALQKSLRS
+505 AALQKALKS
-514 VFDIGTASTLNSQ
+514 VFDFGTASSLSST
-527 EIVMAG
+527 EITMAG

-541 PRLNHAWFT
+541 PRPNHAWFT
-550 VYAPYQNPEIVVTVF
+550 LYAPFEKPEIVVTVF

-583 QTIEAYVKI
+583 QTVEAYMQI
-592 KKMPNSPKNPPVPT
+592 KKQPNSPNNPPVPT
-606 VNAD
+606 VSN